1 MGYRHLGKGLNGASV
16 KNVKKLQNVL
26 ITFHHP
32 KSSYYHYHQPLP
44 VSGFL
49 LINMTYKGT
58 ECPLYVVMSF
68 ALVKKPIHV
77 PSFRPSASA
86 ANWVGA
92 QWISLLWPLEAF
104 RNSRLRH
111 RTMKKLTKNIR
122 HFLGEEGGRTE
133 TRNAKKTRNAAVK
146 SQYRAKNT
154 KMTTILAF
162 LFLKQLTGKRGSKH
176 LANP

>member
-16 KNVKKLQNVL
+16 GNVKKLQNVL

-68 ALVKKPIHV
+68 ALVKKPIHA

-104 RNSRLRH
+104 WNSRLRH

-122 HFLGEEGGRTE
+122 HFLGEGGGGPHW
-133 TRNAKKTRNAAVK
+133 NAKCQKNAKRRSRK
-146 SQYRAKNT
+146 SVPRKKYKNDNNIGLSFP
-154 KMTTILAF
+154 KAINWKARF
-162 LFLKQLTGKRGSKH
+162 
-176 LANP
+176 